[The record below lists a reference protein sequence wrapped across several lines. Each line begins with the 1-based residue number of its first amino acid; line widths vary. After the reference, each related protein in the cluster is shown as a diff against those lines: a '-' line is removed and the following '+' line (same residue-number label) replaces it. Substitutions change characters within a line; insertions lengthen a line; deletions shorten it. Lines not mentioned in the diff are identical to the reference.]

1 MRFTIGL
8 SLFLL
13 CVSLIHSANLRWP
26 VASKI
31 KSQISSTFGESR
43 NDHYHNGLDLPGE
56 NLSVYAL
63 SKGQLLWSRQTIK
76 LKGRIPFGGGK
87 TVVIRHNDTMQSGY
101 MHLNSISDKLMNEKY
116 TDAQESLGL
125 SGNTGHSGGAHIH
138 FFLYNHIKREFL
150 NPLNFLSND
159 YYQDTKPPEALGYG
173 VLINNEMHRITID
186 KPFILSTEHPIY
198 VRLYDRGIKN
208 ERWGVYKLDAYNT
221 KNSNAS
227 FSLKFDKINW
237 HKNRWV
243 TNYNLSFD
251 EVYFENWIKLGT
263 GFKRSSFIKWRASGL
278 KGPEGGQEYNLTIRD
293 R

>member
-1 MRFTIGL
+1 
-8 SLFLL
+8 
-13 CVSLIHSANLRWP
+13 
-26 VASKI
+26 
-31 KSQISSTFGESR
+31 
-43 NDHYHNGLDLPGE
+43 
-56 NLSVYAL
+56 
-63 SKGQLLWSRQTIK
+63 
-76 LKGRIPFGGGK
+76 
-87 TVVIRHNDTMQSGY
+87 
-101 MHLNSISDKLMNEKY
+101 
-116 TDAQESLGL
+116 
-125 SGNTGHSGGAHIH
+125 
-138 FFLYNHIKREFL
+138 
-150 NPLNFLSND
+150 
-159 YYQDTKPPEALGYG
+159 
-173 VLINNEMHRITID
+173 MHRITID

-243 TNYNLSFD
+243 TNDNLNFD

-278 KGPEGGQEYNLTIRD
+278 KGPEGGQEYDLTIRD